1 MVDVRYIF
9 HSPHIFPT
17 HYMFLCLDS
26 TIIGGYLSNEV
37 PGLVTGTLHLAGHS
51 QPLRLELLGNFL
63 RDIAGCRVEIQNPI
77 PDANPSHIKALQAHQ
92 VGYVG
97 QMTASYRVSH
107 VPKSRRASVGPF
119 PPPSGLKNL
128 LFLEWFNQ
136 EKQRLVIQGWHLHL
150 TVSAPRWQLSRQAEV
165 AQIRQN
171 RERRKQF
178 LLGGKGQ
185 SALGTGAAD
194 VFDGAAGLL
203 PPVSNMS
210 SLMEADPDDQ
220 LTAGQAQQQ
229 SASFAIITQV
239 SHDLSL
245 ELRRFEM
252 LLATPGELGSRPAVL
267 RLLTTAGDLAAHLS
281 HALKNFP
288 SLKSSQWQFLIT
300 DLEQSLPLFHAA
312 LTASDKLIDHA
323 APGTDLR
330 WLLNIQKTLSSLT
343 GNIEQLMKWLR
354 SHQ

>member
-1 MVDVRYIF
+1 
-9 HSPHIFPT
+9 
-17 HYMFLCLDS
+17 
-26 TIIGGYLSNEV
+26 
-37 PGLVTGTLHLAGHS
+37 
-51 QPLRLELLGNFL
+51 
-63 RDIAGCRVEIQNPI
+63 
-77 PDANPSHIKALQAHQ
+77 
-92 VGYVG
+92 
-97 QMTASYRVSH
+97 
-107 VPKSRRASVGPF
+107 
-119 PPPSGLKNL
+119 
-128 LFLEWFNQ
+128 
-136 EKQRLVIQGWHLHL
+136 
-150 TVSAPRWQLSRQAEV
+150 
-165 AQIRQN
+165 
-171 RERRKQF
+171 
-178 LLGGKGQ
+178 
-185 SALGTGAAD
+185 
-194 VFDGAAGLL
+194 
-203 PPVSNMS
+203 
-210 SLMEADPDDQ
+210 MEADPDE
-220 LTAGQAQQQ
+220 APSPGQAQQQ